1 MLLVNW
7 NVSKKL
13 GSQTYYKSRAWLY
26 LGPVF
31 CQSFEANA
39 EGAGLSNPTSIVSI
53 FLSLLLVI
61 AIVFV
66 FAYLMRRFNVTHS
79 GSSQLKVVASMMAG
93 TRERVL
99 VIDVG
104 GEQHL
109 LGITSHNINH
119 LAKLDNPLPSEKN
132 TTGENF
138 KDKLALFMAGKL
150 QTKDEPAKN
159 TVAQAR
165 SKRKGA
171 EHD

>member
-1 MLLVNW
+1 MLLANW
-7 NVSKKL
+7 NVSKNS
-13 GSQTYYKSRAWLY
+13 GSKTSIKSGAYTCLAPIF
-26 LGPVF
+26 LGP
-31 CQSFEANA
+31 FEANA
-39 EGAGLSNPTSIVSI
+39 QVTSLSNPTSIVSI

-66 FAYLMRRFNVTHS
+66 FAYLMRRFNVTQS

-119 LAKLDNPLPSEKN
+119 LAKLDTPLPTEKN
-132 TTGENF
+132 TAAENF

-150 QTKDEPAKN
+150 QKDEA
-159 TVAQAR
+159 AQPPLASQV

-171 EHD
+171 NHD

>member
-1 MLLVNW
+1 MPC
-7 NVSKKL
+7 
-13 GSQTYYKSRAWLY
+13 KSRAWIAF
-26 LGPVF
+26 GPVF
-31 CQSFEANA
+31 LSSLEVNA
-39 EGAGLSNPTSIVSI
+39 QAASLSNPTSIVSI

-66 FAYLMRRFNVTHS
+66 LAYLMRRFNVTQS

-119 LAKLDNPLPSEKN
+119 LAKLDSPLASEKN
-132 TTGENF
+132 TPGENF

-150 QTKDEPAKN
+150 QKDEPTQN
-159 TVAQAR
+159 TVAQKAVG
-165 SKRKGA
+165 RKGA
-171 EHD
+171 DHD

>member
-7 NVSKKL
+7 NVSKSS
-13 GSQTYYKSRAWLY
+13 GSQTPLKSRAWLC

-31 CQSFEANA
+31 YSSFATSAEATS
-39 EGAGLSNPTSIVSI
+39 LSNPTSIVSI

-61 AIVFV
+61 AIVFAL
-66 FAYLMRRFNVTHS
+66 AYLMRRFNVTHS

-132 TTGENF
+132 TSGENF
-138 KDKLALFMAGKL
+138 KDKLAQFMAGKL
-150 QTKDEPAKN
+150 QKDEPGQN
-159 TVAQAR
+159 TLTQTS
-165 SKRKGA
+165 SKRKGV